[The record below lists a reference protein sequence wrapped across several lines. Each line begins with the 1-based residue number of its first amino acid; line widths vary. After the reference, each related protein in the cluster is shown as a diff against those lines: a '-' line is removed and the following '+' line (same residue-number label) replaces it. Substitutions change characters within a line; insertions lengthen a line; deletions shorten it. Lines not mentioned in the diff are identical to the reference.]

1 MKTKILSIIALA
13 ATLLSLTSCDEA
25 WTPNT
30 GDKTGQVSLKS
41 LGVEVST
48 AESTVSRADVDLSDY
63 IITIVNR
70 TSGITEGQWTYS
82 EMPEVFALPVGD
94 YTVKVKSHTI
104 QPAEWDKPYY
114 CGEKDFS
121 IEADKIAELGVVTC
135 KFASL
140 RVTVKFADE
149 LRNVMED
156 DARVSILAGENG
168 TAMTF
173 TPDETRSAY
182 FEVVDA
188 STTLIATFTG
198 TVKGTAETLR
208 KTYSDVKAGEH
219 WIITFNVKEYPD
231 IPGETGNISV
241 DGGINVD
248 ASVTAVDVNG
258 NVIVDEDVL
267 PSDDR
272 PGTEDP
278 GTDPGPGTDPDPDP
292 GTDPDPQPSDAITFA
307 SETLSF
313 DTANSVDVTPAVVH
327 ITAANGIAHLVVN
340 ITTTS
345 AGFEEALVEVQMP
358 TTFDLAYP
366 GSDKEVFESLG
377 FSTGADVI
385 GATAIDFDIT
395 QFVPLLGLYE
405 GTHTFKITVTDQNN
419 LQNSV
424 TLTFIK

>member
-94 YTVKVKSHTI
+94 YTVKVKSHTL
-104 QPAEWDKPYY
+104 QPAEWDMPYY

-121 IEADKIAELGVVTC
+121 IEADKIAQLGVVTC

-156 DARVSILAGENG
+156 DARVTILAGENG

-173 TPDETRSAY
+173 TPDETRSAF

-231 IPGETGNISV
+231 IPGETGGISV

-248 ASVTAVDVNG
+248 ASVTAVDVDG
-258 NVIVDEDVL
+258 NIIIDEDVL

-272 PGTEDP
+272 PGTEE
-278 GTDPGPGTDPDPDP
+278 PGTDPDPDP
-292 GTDPDPQPSDAITFA
+292 GTDPEPEPSDAITFA

-313 DTANSVDVTPAVVH
+313 DSANTVDVTPAVVH
-327 ITAANGIAHLVVN
+327 ITATNGIAHLVVN
-340 ITTTS
+340 ISTTS
-345 AGFEEALVEVQMP
+345 PSFEEALAEVNMP

-366 GSDKEVFESLG
+366 GSDKVALESLG

-385 GATAIDFDIT
+385 GATALDFNIT
-395 QFVPLLGLYE
+395 DFVPLLSMFD

-419 LQNSV
+419 LQNSA

>member
-94 YTVKVKSHTI
+94 YTVKVKSHTL
-104 QPAEWDKPYY
+104 QPAEWDMPYY

-121 IEADKIAELGVVTC
+121 IEADKIAQLGVVTC

-156 DARVSILAGENG
+156 DARVTILAGENG

-173 TPDETRSAY
+173 TPDETRSAF

-313 DTANSVDVTPAVVH
+313 DTAN
-327 ITAANGIAHLVVN
+327 
-340 ITTTS
+340 
-345 AGFEEALVEVQMP
+345 
-358 TTFDLAYP
+358 
-366 GSDKEVFESLG
+366 
-377 FSTGADVI
+377 
-385 GATAIDFDIT
+385 
-395 QFVPLLGLYE
+395 
-405 GTHTFKITVTDQNN
+405 
-419 LQNSV
+419 
-424 TLTFIK
+424 